1 MTDMN
6 AAINQFVMYLATER
20 GLSANYQILVRR
32 NLENFSQWAKE
43 RLSCE
48 NSSDIKTE
56 HLSAYLTKR
65 KKDGIASSSIRQI
78 IVCLKIFF
86 RYLCSKELIN
96 EDVAEGL
103 LSPKPQRLLPKTLNE
118 KEITDLLE
126 SISTN
131 DPLGMRDRA
140 ILELLYSSGLR
151 LGEIISTV
159 LENLHPEEGYIRVTG
174 KGNKTRIVPIGTKAT
189 EEILKYLEHGRPK
202 MVKPQTSNH
211 IFISVRG
218 TKLSPSRVW
227 QIVRE
232 RSKKAN
238 LKEPIHPH
246 QLRHSFATHL
256 LSGGAD
262 LRIIQEM
269 LGHSDIS
276 TTQVYTHVD
285 EKRLKNIHKE
295 FHPRG

>member
-1 MTDMN
+1 
-6 AAINQFVMYLATER
+6 
-20 GLSANYQILVRR
+20 
-32 NLENFSQWAKE
+32 
-43 RLSCE
+43 
-48 NSSDIKTE
+48 
-56 HLSAYLTKR
+56 
-65 KKDGIASSSIRQI
+65 
-78 IVCLKIFF
+78 
-86 RYLCSKELIN
+86 
-96 EDVAEGL
+96 
-103 LSPKPQRLLPKTLNE
+103 
-118 KEITDLLE
+118 
-126 SISTN
+126 
-131 DPLGMRDRA
+131 
-140 ILELLYSSGLR
+140 
-151 LGEIISTV
+151 
-159 LENLHPEEGYIRVTG
+159 
-174 KGNKTRIVPIGTKAT
+174 
-189 EEILKYLEHGRPK
+189 
-202 MVKPQTSNH
+202 MVKPKTSNH

>member
-1 MTDMN
+1 MVLSYGYLLNAMTDMN
-6 AAINQFVMYLATER
+6 AAINQFVIYLATER

-48 NSSDIKTE
+48 TSSDIKTE

-189 EEILKYLEHGRPK
+189 EEISKYLEESEYGICLWC
-202 MVKPQTSNH
+202 
-211 IFISVRG
+211 IF
-218 TKLSPSRVW
+218 TYWFL
-227 QIVRE
+227 
-232 RSKKAN
+232 
-238 LKEPIHPH
+238 
-246 QLRHSFATHL
+246 F
-256 LSGGAD
+256 
-262 LRIIQEM
+262 
-269 LGHSDIS
+269 
-276 TTQVYTHVD
+276 
-285 EKRLKNIHKE
+285 
-295 FHPRG
+295 F